1 MGRTPALKAAQKK
14 YRESRKRIEV
24 MTGIEEYGAI
34 QAAAAAAGM
43 SANAYILQAVREKM
57 SREGAADEKAEA
69 PDKSEAPA

>member
-57 SREGAADEKAEA
+57 SRDGAADEKAEA
-69 PDKSEAPA
+69 PDESEAPA